1 MRDAKMEQE
10 MNYNIKN
17 ASNRDGEL
25 RFDPDTHTYTHI
37 GRIEPLT
44 SVTAFI
50 SSFFDPYDPYFW
62 INKDETIS
70 PLQREQMC
78 RDQDAKGYIAR
89 NLGTFLHTQIE
100 KSFLGEPIETHLYL
114 EAAEGLVAARN
125 FDIRTEMRYF
135 EDFVR
140 DHRLTPYRTEWMIY
154 DDAHWLA
161 GTLDLLVELP
171 DGTFAIYDWKRS
183 RRMGREQGD
192 LFLPNR
198 SNFRQKGH
206 GVLAHLDDT
215 PFIHAALQQN
225 LYRAILKR
233 NYDIEVSKM
242 YLVILSPSFSRYHE
256 VEVPRFDNE
265 IKMMLDLY

>member
-1 MRDAKMEQE
+1 
-10 MNYNIKN
+10 MNYNQRN
-17 ASNRDGEL
+17 TFERDGDL
-25 RFDPDTHTYTHI
+25 RFDPETHTYTHI

-50 SSFFDPYDPYFW
+50 GSFFDPYDPYFW
-62 INKDETIS
+62 INKDETLS
-70 PLQREQMC
+70 PSQKAQKRLE
-78 RDQDAKGYIAR
+78 QDAKGYVAR

-100 KSFLGEPIETHLYL
+100 KTFLGEPTETLL
-114 EAAEGLVAARN
+114 QLAADEGLHSPKE
-125 FDIRTEMRYF
+125 FDIHTELSYF
-135 EDFVR
+135 NDFVR

-192 LFLPNR
+192 IFLPNR

-206 GVLAHLDDT
+206 GVLGHLDDT
-215 PFIHAALQQN
+215 PYVHAALQQN
-225 LYRAILKR
+225 MYRAILKH
-233 NYDIEVSKM
+233 NYGIEVSKM

-256 VEVPRFDNE
+256 VEVPNFENE
-265 IKMMLDLY
+265 VKMMLDLY